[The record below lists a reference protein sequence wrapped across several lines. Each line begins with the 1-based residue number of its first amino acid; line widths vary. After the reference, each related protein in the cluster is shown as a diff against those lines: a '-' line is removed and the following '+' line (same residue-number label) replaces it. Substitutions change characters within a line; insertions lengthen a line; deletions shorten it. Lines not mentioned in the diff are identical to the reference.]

1 MTDTKTDAT
10 SCVHEGVH
18 YTLNNLEPGSG
29 AWVMRERG
37 LKRYRESVG
46 QTFGVT
52 TIEKIL
58 GYDVD
63 DIAQTRG
70 LQEAHE
76 RMILGDHYDTVR
88 RWELED
94 DSLETAMKT
103 GELPEPEETK

>member
-52 TIEKIL
+52 TIE
-58 GYDVD
+58 
-63 DIAQTRG
+63 
-70 LQEAHE
+70 
-76 RMILGDHYDTVR
+76 
-88 RWELED
+88 
-94 DSLETAMKT
+94 
-103 GELPEPEETK
+103 